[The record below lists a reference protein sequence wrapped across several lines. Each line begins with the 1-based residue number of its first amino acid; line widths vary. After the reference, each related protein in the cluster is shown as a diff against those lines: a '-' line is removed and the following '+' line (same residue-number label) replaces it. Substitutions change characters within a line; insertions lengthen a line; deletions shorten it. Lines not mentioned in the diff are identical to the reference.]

1 MQLEIDRSSITK
13 VELTPLKG
21 KHYET
26 QLTVWVGGNNYDY
39 EGVPFRISIA
49 GMGSLPSVREL
60 EKGYYTDEGMNHVES
75 KEHLLIAEAILEKL
89 LK

>member
-1 MQLEIDRSSITK
+1 MSCKIDRSSITK
-13 VELTPLKG
+13 VELTPLRG

-39 EGVPFRISIA
+39 EGVPFNISIS

-60 EKGYYTDEGMNHVES
+60 ENGYHTDEGMDHVES

-89 LK
+89 LQ